1 MSVSLATT
9 EFNRTLRTY
18 MEQSKRASADVI
30 NRKAYFTALGAI
42 HKTVKADKAK
52 INQFF
57 KNPKRW
63 APVVIKAFNL
73 SSNDPKVLKQYAKK
87 LKSMRIRSIAYLRS
101 GWLPAIKKFG
111 KPARQKKSV
120 KGVRQHG
127 RAKGD
132 ARLARRGAKVS
143 ASMTNRTGHQKDQ
156 VTAAKRYAE
165 PALKRAIRDEQRSMI
180 RHMEK
185 KMREAAKKSGIH
197 AY

>member
-1 MSVSLATT
+1 MSVSIATT

-30 NRKAYFTALGAI
+30 NRKAYFTALSAI
-42 HKTVKADKAK
+42 KKTAKADKAK

-111 KPARQKKSV
+111 KPARQKKNV
-120 KGVRQHG
+120 RGVRQHG

-132 ARLARRGAKVS
+132 AKPARRGVKVS
-143 ASMTNRTGHQKDQ
+143 ASMTNRTGHQKGQ
-156 VTAAKRYAE
+156 ITAAKRYAE